1 MATNEAFAPAK
12 INLTLHVTGR
22 RADGYHLLDSLVV
35 FADLGD
41 RLWLDPGA
49 QMSLEVS
56 GPFADGVPRDDSNL
70 VWRAAMAAGWRG
82 AIRLEKNLPHGAGIG
97 GGSADAAALLRALHG
112 DDAMRVIGPEAT
124 LALGADVPV
133 CLHTGP
139 QRMRGI
145 GEQLTRLG
153 QSVPRLFAVLVNP
166 GVHVPTPQVFKALT
180 CRDNPDMTPMPE
192 RPDRQTFLSWLAD
205 QRNDLQAAAIT
216 QAPVIK
222 EVLAALTATS
232 GCALARMSGSGAT
245 CFGLYATR
253 DQAARATRDIA
264 ASNAGWWVRSVITCG
279 RDIS

>member
-153 QSVPRLFAVLVNP
+153 
-166 GVHVPTPQVFKALT
+166 
-180 CRDNPDMTPMPE
+180 
-192 RPDRQTFLSWLAD
+192 
-205 QRNDLQAAAIT
+205 
-216 QAPVIK
+216 
-222 EVLAALTATS
+222 
-232 GCALARMSGSGAT
+232 
-245 CFGLYATR
+245 
-253 DQAARATRDIA
+253 
-264 ASNAGWWVRSVITCG
+264 
-279 RDIS
+279 